1 LPGERSKQRPYAN
14 IHSTDQD
21 KPPMTTS
28 PARIALIGTGWWA
41 TEHHIPALLVHPNAE
56 LVALCDADL
65 AKAQQTAHAYGIP
78 NAYASV
84 DDLLANEQLDGAIVV
99 TNHATHHE
107 VAKACLLAGLH
118 ILIEK
123 PMTLFAP
130 EAKELV
136 ELAAAR
142 GVQIA
147 MGYNHTYAPYT
158 IRAQQMV
165 ASGGLGELQY
175 VNGIFNQHVLRLY
188 EGKSVGI
195 GEGRERV
202 VHSPADVYSD
212 PRRSGGGHGHLQITH
227 LASLLFFISGRRARR
242 VQARM
247 RNYGLAV
254 DLVDAILVEFDNGSL
269 GSIGGTGNMAGGR
282 KIDLQLYGEKGWID
296 IDEVAGTARIHSG
309 DDLYEEALTDENRH
323 YYRHATTN
331 NFVDLIRGEAENHVS
346 GEIGWRA
353 VELLDAAYRSA
364 AADGAAVEVASLYE

>member
-1 LPGERSKQRPYAN
+1 
-14 IHSTDQD
+14 
-21 KPPMTTS
+21 MTTS
-28 PARIALIGTGWWA
+28 SPRIAVIGTGWWA
-41 TEHHIPALLVHPNAE
+41 TEHHIPALLAHPHAE
-56 LVALCDADL
+56 LVALCDANL
-65 AKAQQTAHAYGIP
+65 EKAQQTADAYNVP
-78 NAYASV
+78 SAYASV
-84 DDLLANEQLDGAIVV
+84 DELLANERLDGAIVV
-99 TNHATHHE
+99 TNHATHYA
-107 VAKACLLAGLH
+107 VAKACLQAGLH

-123 PMTLFAP
+123 PMTLFAR

-136 ELAAAR
+136 DLAAAQ

-158 IRAQQMV
+158 IRAQQIV
-165 ASGGLGELQY
+165 ASGALGELQY
-175 VNGIFNQHVLRLY
+175 VHGIFNQHVLPLY
-188 EGKSVGI
+188 AGKSIGI

-227 LASLLFFISGRRARR
+227 LASLLFFVSGRRVRR

-282 KIDLQLYGEKGWID
+282 KIDLQLYGENGWID
-296 IDEVAGTARIHSG
+296 IDEVAGTARIRAG
-309 DDLYEEALTDENRH
+309 EIEIDEALTDENRQ

-331 NFVDLIRGEAENHVS
+331 NFVDTIRGETENHVS

-364 AADGAAVEVASLYE
+364 QNDGAAIDVASLYD

>member
-1 LPGERSKQRPYAN
+1 
-14 IHSTDQD
+14 
-21 KPPMTTS
+21 MTTS
-28 PARIALIGTGWWA
+28 SPRIAVIGTGWWA
-41 TEHHIPALLVHPNAE
+41 TEHHIPALLAHPNAE
-56 LVALCDADL
+56 LVALCDANGE
-65 AKAQQTAHAYGIP
+65 KARQTADAYDVP
-78 NAYASV
+78 SAYANV
-84 DDLLANEQLDGAIVV
+84 DDLLADERLDGAIVV
-99 TNHATHHE
+99 TNHATHFA
-107 VAKACLLAGLH
+107 VAKACLQAGLH

-123 PMTLFAP
+123 PMTLFAR

-136 ELAAAR
+136 EMAAAQ

-158 IRAQQMV
+158 IRAQQIV
-165 ASGGLGELQY
+165 ASGALGELQY
-175 VNGIFNQHVLRLY
+175 VHGIFNQHVLPLY
-188 EGKSVGI
+188 QGKSTGI
-195 GEGRERV
+195 GKGRERV

-227 LASLLFFISGRRARR
+227 LASLLFFISGRRVRR

-247 RNYGLAV
+247 RKHGLAV

-296 IDEVAGTARIHSG
+296 IDEVAGTARIRAG
-309 DDLYEEALTDENRH
+309 EVEMDEALTDENRH

-364 AADGAAVEVASLYE
+364 QNDGAAVDVASLYA